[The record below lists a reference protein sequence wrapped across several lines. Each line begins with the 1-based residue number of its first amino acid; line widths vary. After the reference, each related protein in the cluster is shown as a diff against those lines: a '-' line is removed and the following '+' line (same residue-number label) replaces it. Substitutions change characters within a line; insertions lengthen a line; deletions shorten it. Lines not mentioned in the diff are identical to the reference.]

1 MTIERQRQFIRTSDG
16 RALETHVAGPP
27 DGTVLVFHTG
37 TPSAGELFEPMLAEA
52 ARHDLRTVTW
62 SRPGYAGSTRLEGR
76 TVADVAT
83 DVATVLDALDADRC
97 FVIGWSGGG
106 PHALATAALLPQR
119 VMGAAT
125 IASVA
130 PFEAEGLDWLAGM
143 GLENVDEFSAVVEG
157 PEKLRTYLEGFAGA
171 LAGIT
176 ASDVADSL
184 GDLIPAVDRSA
195 LTGEFAEAMAASL
208 RASVSSGIDGWLD
221 DDLAFVRPW
230 GFELDTI
237 RVPLTVWQGQQDRM
251 VPFSHGQWLASHIPG
266 AQARL
271 HPEHGHLSLAV
282 DAFGLILDE
291 LVHPGH

>member
-1 MTIERQRQFIRTSDG
+1 
-16 RALETHVAGPP
+16 
-27 DGTVLVFHTG
+27 
-37 TPSAGELFEPMLAEA
+37 MLAEA

-83 DVATVLDALDADRC
+83 DVETVLDALDADRC

-221 DDLAFVRPW
+221 DDLAFIRPW

-237 RVPLTVWQGQQDRM
+237 RVPLTVWQGRAGSDGAVQPWAVAGEPHPRR
-251 VPFSHGQWLASHIPG
+251 PG
-266 AQARL
+266 SPSPRARTSVAGGRRIRADPRRTCSPRPL
-271 HPEHGHLSLAV
+271 TADAV
-282 DAFGLILDE
+282 DRPDGPAYSTASWQTRRRRRSSSSSRARRCGSR
-291 LVHPGH
+291 VVSTRR